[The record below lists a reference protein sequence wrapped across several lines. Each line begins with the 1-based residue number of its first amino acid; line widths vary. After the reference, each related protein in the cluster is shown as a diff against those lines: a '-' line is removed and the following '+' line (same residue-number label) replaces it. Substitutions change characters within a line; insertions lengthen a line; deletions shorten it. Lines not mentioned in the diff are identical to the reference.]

1 VGMYEVCIWTSPC
14 KLHIPLCRGQ
24 GLSQLS
30 GGGCGAAVVAA
41 ACLMCSGF
49 RVLYLTLNPNPR
61 VLPRVLPGGI
71 AEAVVSVF
79 AAGIHASC
87 LLWLP

>member
-1 VGMYEVCIWTSPC
+1 
-14 KLHIPLCRGQ
+14 
-24 GLSQLS
+24 
-30 GGGCGAAVVAA
+30 
-41 ACLMCSGF
+41 MCSGF